1 MSKTTVAGDFLDA
14 LAAQLSARAG
24 LAKVRVYT
32 APVAPE
38 DLGEEAIEL
47 GEEIPITQEQA
58 AMGKSDMMENVTIHG
73 SILVSKPYP
82 RKTTRVETINAGAK
96 TARDRAVA
104 IFGELASECGDNPTM
119 ATGTPP
125 VATVLGV
132 DVTSMTMHQGEA
144 PEAQLGRSC
153 WIEFDLTLQNETP
166 Q

>member
-1 MSKTTVAGDFLDA
+1 MPDITITLKFDSYSEAASFLQNGRDPTQKSPPMTIATSGAAERVVAMAASNRVEDGAATNATPTPDHEALRKDTHKAMVAYVGRGD
-14 LAAQLSARAG
+14 
-24 LAKVRVYT
+24 
-32 APVAPE
+32 
-38 DLGEEAIEL
+38 
-47 GEEIPITQEQA
+47 
-58 AMGKSDMMENVTIHG
+58 GKS
-73 SILVSKPYP
+73 
-82 RKTTRVETINAGAK
+82 AK